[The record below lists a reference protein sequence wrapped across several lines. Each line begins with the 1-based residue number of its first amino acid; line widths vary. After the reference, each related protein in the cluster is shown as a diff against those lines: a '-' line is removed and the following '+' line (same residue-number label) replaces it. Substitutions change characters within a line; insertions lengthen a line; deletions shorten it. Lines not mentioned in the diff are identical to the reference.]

1 MTSKSTD
8 NLPRSAIWG
17 NIETMRSLQPLPGIT
32 MWPATGTHLM
42 MNFVRLEPGAQIPSH
57 HHPHEQAG
65 TVLEGSIVLTI
76 AADTRELR
84 IGDIYIAPPHTEHS
98 ATAGPDGC
106 LVIDVFSP
114 PREDYR
120 LPAD

>member
-17 NIETMRSLQPLPGIT
+17 NIATMRSLQPLPGIT

-42 MNFVRLEPGAQIPSH
+42 MNFVRLEPGAQIPMH

-76 AADTRELR
+76 AGDTRELH
-84 IGDIYIAPPHTEHS
+84 IGDIYIAPPHIEHS
-98 ATAGPDGC
+98 ATAGPAGC

-120 LPAD
+120 LPAN